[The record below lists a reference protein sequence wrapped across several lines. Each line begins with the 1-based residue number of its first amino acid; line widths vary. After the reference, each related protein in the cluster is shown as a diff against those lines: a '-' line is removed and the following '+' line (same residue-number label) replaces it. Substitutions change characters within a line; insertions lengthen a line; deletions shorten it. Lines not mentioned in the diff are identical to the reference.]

1 MATAAA
7 PKTGLPLSIFF
18 YCKDCEKIAEVT
30 RVGSRYVY
38 SCNICGTKN
47 VAFGTQRSIMSF
59 FHLDEK
65 DFEKSTEGAEGA
77 EGIAGQESPINDSG
91 SPST

>member
-7 PKTGLPLSIFF
+7 PKTGLPPAIFF

-38 SCNICGTKN
+38 SCNKCGTKN
-47 VAFGTQRSIMSF
+47 VAFGTRRSLRSF
-59 FHLDEK
+59 FHLEDA
-65 DFEKSTEGAEGA
+65 DFEK
-77 EGIAGQESPINDSG
+77 DSEA
-91 SPST
+91 PSTQA